1 GAAHGVRIGGA
12 VDPRESIV
20 DERVHRANRGALT
33 RPVLDVAMRADA
45 LHPVKS
51 GGPASYQEPVAPDNE
66 GKPPGPLN
74 RQAELGA
81 EGDRAVVEEIVG
93 GQAGSGRVKMNRLR
107 QRRRSLVRCI
117 VDGAGVDGQDRV
129 PAQLV
134 SEAEFKT
141 LSADAVVKGLGI
153 VREATGII

>member
-1 GAAHGVRIGGA
+1 EYVLIPGYAGGCRELGGAREDHGIGAAHGVRIGGA

-20 DERVHRANRGALT
+20 DERVHRANRGALA

-74 RQAELGA
+74 RQAGLGA
-81 EGDRAVVEEIVG
+81 EGDRAVVEEIV
-93 GQAGSGRVKMNRLR
+93 
-107 QRRRSLVRCI
+107 
-117 VDGAGVDGQDRV
+117 DR
-129 PAQLV
+129 
-134 SEAEFKT
+134 
-141 LSADAVVKGLGI
+141 
-153 VREATGII
+153 